1 MEKALVD
8 TGQDHCNVSCTG
20 SLLSSC

>member
-8 TGQDHCNVSCTG
+8 TGQDHCNASSTG